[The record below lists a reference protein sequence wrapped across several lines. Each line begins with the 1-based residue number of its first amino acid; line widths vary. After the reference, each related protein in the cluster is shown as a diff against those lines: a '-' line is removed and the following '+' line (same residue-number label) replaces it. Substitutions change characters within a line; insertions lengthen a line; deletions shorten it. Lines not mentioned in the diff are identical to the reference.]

1 MGVVLWVPWFPFTFF
16 AFIMKSFLPLCLLAT
31 LYFEFGE
38 AGLAFKAGLFK
49 GALKGLFKGQSQGK
63 EEERC
68 EVKWEKSGNQF
79 VNNTLKRNVGMSL
92 SSNAKWKNVRSAGQ
106 RMYKNVQQRRKEC
119 ATLSISSNAQL
130 SLRRNVG
137 PRLSK
142 SAPNRKNALMFHLPI
157 HPILLRQ
164 KVPPFLLHQNQ
175 NLVSSAVL
183 KVRGQSMKMW
193 KFLMKIWKFPM
204 LI

>member
-38 AGLAFKAGLFK
+38 AGLAFKAGLVK

-68 EVKWEKSGNQF
+68 EVKWEEVWKPVCQQHF
-79 VNNTLKRNVGMSL
+79 ETQCRNEPQQQCQVEERQEC
-92 SSNAKWKNVRSAGQ
+92 WTE
-106 RMYKNVQQRRKEC
+106 NVQQRRKEC